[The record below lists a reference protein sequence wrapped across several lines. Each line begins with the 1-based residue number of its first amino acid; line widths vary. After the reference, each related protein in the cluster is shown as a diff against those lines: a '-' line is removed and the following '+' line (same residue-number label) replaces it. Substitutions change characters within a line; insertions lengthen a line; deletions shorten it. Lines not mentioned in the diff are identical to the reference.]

1 MGVKKYTNLYMGARS
16 HEHEAPTT
24 SKEHNKQ
31 QDKLEIEQ
39 LKKAIADRFKD
50 PEQVKKAARII
61 EEMLNR

>member
-16 HEHEAPTT
+16 HEEKAPTT
-24 SKEHNKQ
+24 SKN

-61 EEMLNR
+61 EEMLNK